1 MSTTVT
7 TSTEP
12 VKNENGTYQLTINNY
27 SLSAVE
33 VFVPTTFRYFTAA
46 DETRFATVTKDAT
59 FMGDGTYASM
69 KKENFCELF
78 DLIFRAFA
86 SYVIYKSEDSKRFF
100 VYYDAQYITPIQL
113 GLITMLHSN
122 KIYEPIYDAV
132 VAKEKKGEV
141 ADVEKDILAVI
152 LLKTECTSVKIDS
165 ALLADESIKRFG
177 TFFND
182 KETITCDKKE
192 VEEKKK
198 KSSSM
203 TIGIVVVV
211 IIAMIAAYFYFK
223 NKNEDSKNKKNTG
236 ENVNV

>member
-46 DETRFATVTKDAT
+46 DETRFDTVTKDAT

-86 SYVIYKSEDSKRFF
+86 SYVIYKTEDSKRFF

-203 TIGIVVVV
+203 IFVAVGII
-211 IIAMIAAYFYFK
+211 IIAVIVYLYL
-223 NKNEDSKNKKNTG
+223 KNKKEDSNTKKTTG

>member
-33 VFVPTTFRYFTAA
+33 VFVPSTFRYFTAA

-78 DLIFRAFA
+78 DLIFRAYA
-86 SYVIYKSEDSKRFF
+86 SYVIYKTEDSKRFF

-132 VAKEKKGEV
+132 VDKEKKGEV

-152 LLKTECTSVKIDS
+152 LLKTKCTSVKIDS
-165 ALLADESIKRFG
+165 ALLDDESIKRFG

-182 KETITCDKKE
+182 KETTVCVDP
-192 VEEKKK
+192 K
-198 KSSSM
+198 KSSNGAA
-203 TIGIVVVV
+203 IGGGIAVVLI
-211 IIAMIAAYFYFK
+211 IIAIGVYLYFK
-223 NKNEDSKNKKNTG
+223 NKKGDSNAKINKSIG

>member
-12 VKNENGTYQLTINNY
+12 VKNDNGTYQLTINNY

-33 VFVPTTFRYFTAA
+33 VFVPTTFRYFTTE

-86 SYVIYKSEDSKRFF
+86 SYVIYKTEDSKRFF

-152 LLKTECTSVKIDS
+152 LLKAKCTSVKIDS
-165 ALLADESIKRFG
+165 ALLSDESIKRFG

-182 KETITCDKKE
+182 KATTTCT
-192 VEEKKK
+192 EENK
-198 KSSSM
+198 KSSKGAA
-203 TIGIVVVV
+203 IGGGIAVVIV
-211 IIAMIAAYFYFK
+211 IIAIGVYLYFK
-223 NKNEDSKNKKNTG
+223 NKKGDSKAKINKSTG